1 MLDNGD
7 EADGSSQT
15 RIRLASA
22 AAFAGSVSTIKL
34 IVDRSNGMD
43 FGRILQCLMPRRDDR
58 PEIAELTLNSG
69 FPIDVVWSNGAD
81 ARQEAGTLLYR
92 AAICGKEDLVEYLLS
107 KGADAGIVS
116 SRGRTAL
123 EVAERYNRVGVSKI
137 LREWSLRSGG

>member
-7 EADGSSQT
+7 EADRSSHAGV
-15 RIRLASA
+15 RLASA
-22 AAFAGSVSTIKL
+22 ATFAGSVSTIKL

-43 FGRILQCLMPRRDDR
+43 FGRVLQCLMLRRDDR
-58 PEIAELTLNSG
+58 PEIAELALNAG
-69 FPIDVVWSNGAD
+69 FPIDIVWSNSVD

-123 EVAERYNRVGVSKI
+123 EVAETHQRVGVSKI

>member
-7 EADGSSQT
+7 EADRSNQAGV
-15 RIRLASA
+15 RLASA
-22 AAFAGSVSTIKL
+22 ATFAGSVSTIKL

-43 FGRILQCLMPRRDDR
+43 FGRVLQCLMRRRDDR
-58 PEIAELTLNSG
+58 PEIAELALNLG
-69 FPIDVVWSNGAD
+69 FPIDVVWSNSAD
-81 ARQEAGTLLYR
+81 PRREAGTFLYR

-123 EVAERYNRVGVSKI
+123 EVSETHYRYGVSKI